1 MGEILTPVVGEG
13 GPQMLGEVEEQGSE
27 TVVAA
32 AAVVVQLAG
41 NTGSRRRSS
50 GNHHMLRMDQLH
62 STEHIAHYS
71 RRHLSLLEFL
81 APMG

>member
-1 MGEILTPVVGEG
+1 MAEILTPVAGEG

-32 AAVVVQLAG
+32 AAVVQLAG

-50 GNHHMLRMDQLH
+50 GNHHMLRTDQLH
-62 STEHIAHYS
+62 SIERIVHCS
-71 RRHLSLLEFL
+71 RQHLSLPEFL

>member
-1 MGEILTPVVGEG
+1 MGEILIPVAGAE
-13 GPQMLGEVEEQGSE
+13 GPQMLGELEEQGSE
-27 TVVAA
+27 TVAAA